1 MGITVDTAASETDLT
16 AKAAFKVE
24 MVISGSGD
32 DDFIN
37 TLIAQASDAIR
48 KYCGRKFERETITET
63 LPGSGN
69 TRLWLTRTP
78 ISSITSVTVNDS
90 TVATDEYTIEDAEAG
105 LLLRHDDGSPPAPK
119 VWALPGMLSWG
130 LSRAPIRESGSN
142 NITIVYVSGYLLPAE
157 DNRDLPEDIERAC
170 IDTVKALYQ
179 GRKDSGRIK
188 SQKIGDAAE
197 TINLD
202 TGLSPNA
209 ELLLNPWRR
218 MTVF

>member
-1 MGITVDTAASETDLT
+1 MSITVDVAASETDLT

-24 MVISGSGD
+24 MSISGAGD

-48 KYCGRKFERETITET
+48 KFCGRKFERETITET
-63 LPGSGN
+63 LPGTGT

-78 ISSITSVTVNDS
+78 ISSITSVTVDNA
-90 TVATDEYTIEDAEAG
+90 TVASDEYTIEDSEAG

-119 VWALPGMLSWG
+119 SWALPGMLQWG
-130 LSRAPIRESGSN
+130 LSRVPVKESGSN
-142 NITIVYVSGYLLPAE
+142 NITIAYISGYLLPSE
-157 DNRDLPEDIERAC
+157 DGRDLPEDIERAC

-179 GRKDSGRIK
+179 GRKDSGRVK

-197 TINLD
+197 TINIE

-209 ELLLNPWRR
+209 ELLLDPWRR
-218 MTVF
+218 LTIF